1 MGGEEGYAYQGG
13 ELELFHDAINWKHY
27 WSSAIARF
35 VQGAVLE
42 VGAGIGGSTPFLR
55 RDQHSRWLCL
65 EPDAE
70 LARRLSERMAQGA
83 VPAGCEIRNGRLAD
97 LDKAERFDTILYID
111 VLEHI
116 ADDAGELRL
125 AAAHLAPGGRVVA
138 LSPALPFL
146 YSSFDAAIGHHRR
159 YTAAALAAITPSGTV
174 LERLFYLDSVG
185 LLASLGNRLLLRTAM
200 PSRGQVLLWDRL
212 MVPMSRIADPLLFH
226 KLGKSVVSIWRR
238 S

>member
-13 ELELFHDAINWKHY
+13 ELELFHDAVNWKRY
-27 WSSAIARF
+27 WSSAIAHYIR
-35 VQGAVLE
+35 GAVVE

-55 RDQHSRWLCL
+55 RGRETRWLCL

-70 LARRLSERMAQGA
+70 LARRLTERMAQGA
-83 VPAGCEIRNGRLAD
+83 VPATCEVRNAGLAD
-97 LDKAERFDTILYID
+97 LDEAEHFDTILYID

-116 ADDAGELRL
+116 ADDAGELRQ
-125 AAAHLAPGGRVVA
+125 AGAHLTPGGRVVA

-159 YTAAALAAITPSGTV
+159 YTARALAAITPRGTV
-174 LERLFYLDSVG
+174 LERVFHLDSVG
-185 LLASLGNRLLLRTAM
+185 LLASLANRLLLRTAM
-200 PSRGQVLLWDRL
+200 PSRRQILLWDRL
-212 MVPMSRIADPLLFH
+212 MVPLSRAADPLLSH